1 MKVYHVFLPRDDRP
15 DRTRQMIELT
25 LKDIKPNYFIIR
37 GDKIENQIKH
47 YLSESS
53 KININLLH

>member
-1 MKVYHVFLPRDDRP
+1 MYFFNSRDDRP

-53 KININLLH
+53 KIKINLLH